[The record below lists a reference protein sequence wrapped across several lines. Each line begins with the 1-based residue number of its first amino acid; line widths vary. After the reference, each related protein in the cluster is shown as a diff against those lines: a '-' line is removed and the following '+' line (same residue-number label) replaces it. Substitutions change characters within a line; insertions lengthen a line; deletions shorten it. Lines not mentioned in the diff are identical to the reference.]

1 MRNPPGSPE
10 PRILVLF
17 SDTGGGHRSAAE
29 AVVEALQ
36 ESHGGEFS
44 FEMVDA
50 FKAYA
55 PYPLN
60 KMPSWYP
67 ELVRW
72 PRAWEIAFR
81 ATDGY
86 GRSRAF
92 TATLWPWVQNAAR
105 QLVREH
111 PADMVLNFHPLFN
124 APVLHALGK
133 RRPPFITV
141 VTDLVSTHA
150 LWFHRRT
157 DLCLVP
163 TVPARN
169 RGLMYGLPSDRIRV
183 VGLPVKKRFCVP
195 PGDKAELRTRLGWP
209 VDGRVV
215 LVVGG
220 GEGMGPLYETA
231 REVADLNSN
240 CAIAII
246 AGRNEALRERLQRST
261 WEVPVFVYGFVTEM
275 PDLMRA
281 ADLLVTKAGPGTIS
295 EALNAGLPMVLYS
308 RLPGQEDG
316 NVQYVVEEGAGL
328 WAPGPQRT
336 ARAVAEMLADP
347 ARLERATRSCH
358 RLARPQ
364 AAEQVASLAWEA
376 LRRNPYPTGSLKS

>member
-1 MRNPPGSPE
+1 MSRPLQSPD
-10 PRILVLF
+10 PHILVLF

-36 ESHGGEFS
+36 AEHGGS
-44 FEMVDA
+44 FHHDMVDA
-50 FKAYA
+50 FLAYA

-60 KMPSWYP
+60 KMPTWWP
-67 ELVRW
+67 EMVRW
-72 PRAWEIAFR
+72 PRAWEFVFR
-81 ATDGY
+81 ASDGY
-86 GRSRAF
+86 GRSRAI
-92 TATLWPWVQNAAR
+92 TGTLWPWVQNAAR

-111 PADMVLNFHPLFN
+111 PTDLILNFHPVFN
-124 APVLHALGK
+124 APVLRALGK
-133 RRPPFITV
+133 KRPPFITV

-163 TVPARN
+163 TELARY
-169 RGLMYGLPSDRIRV
+169 RGLTCGLPPERVVV
-183 VGLPVKKRFCVP
+183 VGLPVKKRFCMP
-195 PGDKAELRTRLGWP
+195 PGDKAALRQQLGWP
-209 VDGRVV
+209 TDTRVV

-220 GEGMGPLYETA
+220 AEGMGKLYETA
-231 REVADLNSN
+231 REIERVNKN
-240 CAIAII
+240 CAIAVI
-246 AGRNEALRERLQRST
+246 AGRNEELRLRLQSARWSLPT
-261 WEVPVFVYGFVTEM
+261 FIYGFVTEM

-308 RLPGQEDG
+308 RLPGQEEG
-316 NVQYVVEEGAGL
+316 NVRYVVEEGAGL

-336 ARAVAEMLADP
+336 ALAVAEMLANP
-347 ARLERATRSCH
+347 PRLEAAALSCR

-364 AAEQVASLAWEA
+364 AAEQVARLSWDILQKPSYLA
-376 LRRNPYPTGSLKS
+376 GSRKS